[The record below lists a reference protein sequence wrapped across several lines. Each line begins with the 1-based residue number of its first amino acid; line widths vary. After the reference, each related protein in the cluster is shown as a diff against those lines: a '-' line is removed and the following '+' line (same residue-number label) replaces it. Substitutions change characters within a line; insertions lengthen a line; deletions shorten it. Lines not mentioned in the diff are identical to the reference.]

1 MRRNFRFSLCIFK
14 IIILLVAIFTI
25 SGLAV
30 ADTAPKFAL
39 LNGKGDLVKLSG
51 LIQKNNIIIAFW
63 ASYCAPCKREIPQL
77 VDLENKYG
85 KTKNLKLVLINI
97 DKEGKEKGVPFL
109 KDINLSSGECLFDIY
124 QLTIKKYVPSMKLP
138 ATYLVN
144 KKGDMLFKAIGETQE
159 NINNLEKAIQGM
171 Q

>member
-1 MRRNFRFSLCIFK
+1 MKSKFYFPLNILK
-14 IIILLVAIFTI
+14 IIVLFVALIVLSSSAF
-25 SGLAV
+25 AE
-30 ADTAPKFAL
+30 TAPKFAL

-85 KTKNLKLVLINI
+85 KAKNLKLVLINI

-109 KDINLSSGECLFDIY
+109 KDINLSSDECLFDIY

-159 NINNLEKAIQGM
+159 NINNLEKVIQSM

>member
-1 MRRNFRFSLCIFK
+1 MKRKLNIPLNYFM
-14 IIILLVAIFTI
+14 IIILFAALIV
-25 SGLAV
+25 SGPAS
-30 ADTAPKFAL
+30 AETAPKFAL

-85 KTKNLKLVLINI
+85 KVKNLKLVLINI
-97 DKEGKEKGVPFL
+97 DQEGKEKGIPFL
-109 KDINLSSGECLFDIY
+109 KDINVSSECLYDIY
-124 QLTIKKYVPSMKLP
+124 QIAIKKYVPSMKIP
-138 ATYLVN
+138 ATYLIN

-159 NINNLEKAIQGM
+159 NINNLEKAIQKI